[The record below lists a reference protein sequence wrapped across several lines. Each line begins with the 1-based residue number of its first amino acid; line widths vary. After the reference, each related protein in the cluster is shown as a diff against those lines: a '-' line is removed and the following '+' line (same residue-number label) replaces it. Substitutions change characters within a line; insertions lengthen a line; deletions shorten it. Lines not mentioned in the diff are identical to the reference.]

1 MHHARKRALG
11 SQAPDSIPISPNT
24 PESKAPKSSKIQVS
38 IQGLRFGIIGVGGYV
53 APRHLKAI
61 KDIGGEL
68 VCAYDV
74 RDCVGI
80 MDSYFPEAEF
90 FTKEREFCA
99 FLTRLNAA
107 GTGLDFIAI
116 CSPNYLHLRHI
127 ALALEHGASAICE
140 KPLVLHARHI
150 HKLTLLESRAQSHA
164 RQNPD
169 SRACPRVYGI
179 LQLRLHE
186 QIIALR
192 QRMQTL
198 RAKNTESSF
207 YDLELRYI
215 SARGKWYAKSW
226 KGDVKKSGGIVC
238 NIGVHLF
245 DMLLFVFGEVIASR
259 VERLTPTRAS
269 GVLEFANARVRWL
282 LSIDACDLAGDSR
295 ALRVLE
301 SIPRSGDLDFGMGS
315 GAFAPVEFSQG
326 FENLHTASYAAIAQG
341 LGFGLGDIA
350 PAISLIEQITKQS

>member
-1 MHHARKRALG
+1 MC
-11 SQAPDSIPISPNT
+11 
-24 PESKAPKSSKIQVS
+24 
-38 IQGLRFGIIGVGGYV
+38 GLRFGIIGVGGYV

-90 FTKEREFCA
+90 FTKEHEFRA
-99 FLTRLNAA
+99 FLASLKTA
-107 GTGLDFIAI
+107 GAGLDFIAI

-150 HKLTLLESRAQSHA
+150 HTLAHLESRARTHA
-164 RQNPD
+164 QQID
-169 SRACPRVYGI
+169 SRVAPRVYGI

-186 QIIALR
+186 QITALR
-192 QRMQTL
+192 QSMQNLL
-198 RAKNTESSF
+198 RQSTPNTNTESSM

-226 KGDVKKSGGIVC
+226 KGDVRKSGGIVC

-245 DMLLFVFGEVIASR
+245 DMLLFVFGEVITNR
-259 VERLTPTRAS
+259 VESLTPTRAS

-282 LSIDACDLAGDSR
+282 LSIDACDLVGDSR

-301 SIPRSGDLDFGMGS
+301 SSPNSVDS

-326 FENLHTASYAAIAQG
+326 FENLHTASYVAIAQG
-341 LGFGLGDIA
+341 QGFGLGDIA
-350 PAISLIEQITKQS
+350 PAISLMEQITKQSQTRT